1 MDEVGGA
8 IERVDDPH
16 MICIGVAVGFARL
29 FGQDAVVGVGSE
41 QGFDDGVFAGQ
52 VDFGYKIIDLFL
64 RNSNSLHVQG
74 GAVDDGACG
83 ACSLD
88 GYVEHG
94 VEIGRHEFLRTKQCS
109 PVRCQ
114 RRMAH
119 FPMKLANRQGLS
131 AQFGHFEALR
141 TGTMSPMR
149 TRFILIETSHPGN
162 VGAAARALKVM
173 GFDEMVL
180 VAPRYNNVLR
190 KEETIQRASG
200 ANDVLDKT
208 RIVDTL
214 EEALD
219 GISHLCAT
227 AMTPRD
233 FGPPTRSPREH
244 FEMLL
249 SRAQAQSAT
258 SFSKTKEPISSIG
271 FLFGSERFGMKN
283 EDVYKCHVALSIPTN
298 PQFGSLNLA
307 AALQLVAYEWRLA
320 LGGFPVASLVTESSL
335 ADAEQVSGMLGHFEK
350 ALVEIGFL
358 DPAAPKKLMPRLNQL
373 FNRANLTPE
382 EIHILRGVAKAMI
395 ETAQAKR

>member
-1 MDEVGGA
+1 
-8 IERVDDPH
+8 
-16 MICIGVAVGFARL
+16 
-29 FGQDAVVGVGSE
+29 
-41 QGFDDGVFAGQ
+41 
-52 VDFGYKIIDLFL
+52 
-64 RNSNSLHVQG
+64 
-74 GAVDDGACG
+74 
-83 ACSLD
+83 
-88 GYVEHG
+88 
-94 VEIGRHEFLRTKQCS
+94 
-109 PVRCQ
+109 
-114 RRMAH
+114 
-119 FPMKLANRQGLS
+119 
-131 AQFGHFEALR
+131 
-141 TGTMSPMR
+141 MSFMR

-180 VAPRYNNVLR
+180 VAPRYANVLR

-214 EEALD
+214 DEALE

-244 FEMLL
+244 FDMLL
-249 SRAQAQSAT
+249 GQSPSLTQMTADAAT
-258 SFSKTKEPISSIG
+258 QSNPVSSIG

-320 LGGFPVASLVTESSL
+320 LGGFPVASPVADANL
-335 ADAEQVSGMLGHFEK
+335 ADAAQVSGMLSHWEK
-350 ALVEIGFL
+350 ALIEIGFL
-358 DPAAPKKLMPRLNQL
+358 DPDAPKKLMPRLNQL
-373 FNRANLTPE
+373 FNRANLSPE